1 MFASEMTDKSNVVGA
16 SDDDAR
22 LTFADDANVAVI
34 SDCLLRLGRCETAD
48 RWPRGVCRHDAATN
62 DARFPGV

>member
-34 SDCLLRLGRCETAD
+34 SDCLLRLGRCETAGQMAS
-48 RWPRGVCRHDAATN
+48 RRMPPRRGDQ
-62 DARFPGV
+62 